1 MRAVLLLIVVLLALV
16 AAFAVQNPGVI
27 DVRFLH
33 LSGNTSLLVI
43 IVLAFGIGVLVGFL
57 GGVPS
62 SFRRARRI
70 RELSAEI
77 DSLRKPPGAPPPPV
91 NP

>member
-33 LSGNTSLLVI
+33 LSGSTSLLVI

-62 SFRRARRI
+62 SFRRTRRI

-77 DSLRKPPGAPPPPV
+77 DSLRKPSGLPPPPV

>member
-16 AAFAVQNPGVI
+16 ASFAVQNPGVI

-33 LSGNTSLLVI
+33 LSGSTSLLVI

-77 DSLRKPPGAPPPPV
+77 DSLRKPPGSPPPPV

>member
-1 MRAVLLLIVVLLALV
+1 MRSVLLLIIVLLALV

-33 LSGNTSLLVI
+33 LSGSTSLLVI

-62 SFRRARRI
+62 SMRRARRI
-70 RELSAEI
+70 RELSSGLE
-77 DSLRKPPGAPPPPV
+77 SLRKPPVTPPPPAV
-91 NP
+91 P